1 MRVLLEQE
9 CAAVAGGD
17 RDDCEKKM
25 KALFTAGGAVA
36 GGLSGAGAFSIP
48 GAIVG
53 ASAGGLTADMLGPMI
68 CAAIEQAEAAAE
80 EGDVEYDPAIIEG
93 FIQQLVA
100 WSQRSVFP
108 NSYGHNPTG
117 PHELVVDTSSY

>member
-9 CAAVAGGD
+9 CTAVAGGD
-17 RDDCEKKM
+17 QEDCEKKL
-25 KALFTAGGAVA
+25 KALFIANGIVA
-36 GGLSGAGAFSIP
+36 GGLSGAGLFSVP

-53 ASAGGLTADMLGPMI
+53 GSAGGMLGDMLGPTI
-68 CAAIEQAEAAAE
+68 CKIIEKAEAQTN
-80 EGDVEYDPAIIEG
+80 EGDVEYDPAVIEG

-117 PHELVVDTSSY
+117 PHELVVNTSSF

>member
-9 CAAVAGGD
+9 CTAVAGGD
-17 RDDCEKKM
+17 QEDCEKKM
-25 KALFTAGGAVA
+25 KALFIAGGLVA
-36 GGLSGAGAFSIP
+36 GGLSGAAVFSVP

-53 ASAGGLTADMLGPMI
+53 GAAGGTLADMLGPTI
-68 CAAIEQAEAAAE
+68 CEAIERAEAAAE
-80 EGDVEYDPAIIEG
+80 EGDGEYDPAVIEG

-108 NSYGHNPTG
+108 SGNNPSG